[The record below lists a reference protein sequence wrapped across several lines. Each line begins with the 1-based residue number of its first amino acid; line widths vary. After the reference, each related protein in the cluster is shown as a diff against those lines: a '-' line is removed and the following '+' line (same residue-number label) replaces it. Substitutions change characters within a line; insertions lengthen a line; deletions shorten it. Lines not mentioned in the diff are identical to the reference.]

1 MPTGESDPPTP
12 EPRRKSLRARGAELA
27 AAVTQESAP
36 ASDLNMDPP
45 SMVKAEPT
53 PEPVVGEDVRAQL
66 EEMERRILESVRD
79 LVAQSSPGPS
89 TSPAISVPPEVLE
102 LVRRLGEGER
112 AVSRVIG
119 LQEQSA
125 ARLAS
130 AADTMQ
136 RVSARAGLVWRA
148 WVMAVAIAAAV
159 VTSVVLLTLFS
170 AGRPTWLLS
179 PEQREQIEAG
189 RAVLESQQQPPGQ

>member
-1 MPTGESDPPTP
+1 M
-12 EPRRKSLRARGAELA
+12 R
-27 AAVTQESAP
+27 
-36 ASDLNMDPP
+36 
-45 SMVKAEPT
+45 EPT
-53 PEPVVGEDVRAQL
+53 PEPEPEQEDVRALL

-79 LVAQSSPGPS
+79 LVAQSPQVQDSA
-89 TSPAISVPPEVLE
+89 PAPVEIAVPPEVLE

-125 ARLAS
+125 ARLAA

-136 RVSARAGLVWRA
+136 RVSARAGLVWRT

-189 RAVLESQQQPPGQ
+189 RAVLESQQPPPGR